1 MKLIPHCL
9 TPKEHLEAFVVW
21 LGLVSS
27 RPLSHPVPY
36 LPKTALRLYLNT
48 FRGEPAI
55 SGFDWHFTPTHS
67 SSQPFATDTG
77 SVLRSDIIG
86 VSTWPW
92 VAHPVSGLIQATPQ
106 ALVET
111 PPLTLA
117 RLPRPARR
125 IGPLEES
132 GPRSAA
138 SPPPGRALFG
148 LAFASAP
155 ELLSL
160 NPAAQINSPAHS
172 SKGTQSARRYRASH
186 GL

>member
-9 TPKEHLEAFVVW
+9 TPKDHLEAFVVW

-27 RPLSHPVPY
+27 RPLTHPVPY

-67 SSQPFATDTG
+67 SSQHFAPYTG
-77 SVLRSDIIG
+77 SVLHPETIWA
-86 VSTWPW
+86 STCPW
-92 VAHPVSGLIQATPQ
+92 VAHPVSGLIQTTRQ
-106 ALVET
+106 TQWKLALGF
-111 PPLTLA
+111 PPFLGFAPEGTRP
-117 RLPRPARR
+117 RLGFRLQGRLRPAH
-125 IGPLEES
+125 
-132 GPRSAA
+132 
-138 SPPPGRALFG
+138 ALFG

-160 NPAAQINSPAHS
+160 NLAA
-172 SKGTQSARRYRASH
+172 
-186 GL
+186 

>member
-9 TPKEHLEAFVVW
+9 TPKDHLEAFVVW

-27 RPLSHPVPY
+27 RPLAHPVPY

-67 SSQPFATDTG
+67 SSQHFAPYTG
-77 SVLRSDIIG
+77 SVLHPETIWA
-86 VSTWPW
+86 STCPW
-92 VAHPVSGLIQATPQ
+92 VAHPVSGLIQTTRQ
-106 ALVET
+106 TQWKLALRFLPFFGFAPED
-111 PPLTLA
+111 A
-117 RLPRPARR
+117 RPRLGIRLQGRLRPAH
-125 IGPLEES
+125 
-132 GPRSAA
+132 
-138 SPPPGRALFG
+138 ALFG

-160 NPAAQINSPAHS
+160 NLAA
-172 SKGTQSARRYRASH
+172 
-186 GL
+186 

>member
-9 TPKEHLEAFVVW
+9 TPKDHLEAFVVW

-27 RPLSHPVPY
+27 RPLTHPVPY

-67 SSQPFATDTG
+67 SSQHFAPYTG
-77 SVLRSDIIG
+77 SVLHPETIWA
-86 VSTWPW
+86 STCPW
-92 VAHPVSGLIQATPQ
+92 VAHPVSGLIQTTRQ
-106 ALVET
+106 TQWKLALGF
-111 PPLTLA
+111 PPFLGFAPEGTRP
-117 RLPRPARR
+117 RLGFWLQGRLRPAH
-125 IGPLEES
+125 
-132 GPRSAA
+132 
-138 SPPPGRALFG
+138 ALFG

-160 NPAAQINSPAHS
+160 NLAA
-172 SKGTQSARRYRASH
+172 
-186 GL
+186 